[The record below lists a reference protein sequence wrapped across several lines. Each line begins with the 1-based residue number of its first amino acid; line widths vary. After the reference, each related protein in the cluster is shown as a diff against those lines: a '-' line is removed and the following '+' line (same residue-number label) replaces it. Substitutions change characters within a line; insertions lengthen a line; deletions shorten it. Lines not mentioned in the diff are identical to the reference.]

1 MSYSEPLVRE
11 KIRQFIVANMNSFEE
26 VELSDSDNI
35 FQMGFVSSIFA
46 MRLLN
51 FIEKEFSVQIPDED
65 ILLKNFS
72 SVDVM
77 NNMVFRLNT
86 ETA

>member
-1 MSYSEPLVRE
+1 MRYSEPLVRE
-11 KIRQFIVANMNSFEE
+11 KIRQFIIANMNSFEE
-26 VELSDSDNI
+26 IELLDSDNI
-35 FQMGFVSSIFA
+35 FQSGFVSSIFA

-51 FIEKEFSVQIPDED
+51 FIEKEFSVQIPDDD

-77 NNMVFRLNT
+77 NEMVSRLQS

>member
-1 MSYSEPLVRE
+1 MRHTESSVRE
-11 KIRQFIVANMNSFEE
+11 KIRQFIIANMNSFEE

-35 FQMGFVSSIFA
+35 FQSGFVSSIFA

-51 FIEKEFSVQIPDED
+51 FIEKEFSVQVPDDD

-77 NNMVFRLNT
+77 NDMVFRLQP
-86 ETA
+86 ETV

>member
-1 MSYSEPLVRE
+1 MRYPESLVRE
-11 KIRQFIVANMNSFEE
+11 KIRQFIIANMNSFEE

-35 FQMGFVSSIFA
+35 FQSGFVSSIFA

-51 FIEKEFSVQIPDED
+51 FIEKEFSVQIPDDD

-77 NNMVFRLNT
+77 NDMVARLQP
-86 ETA
+86 ETV